1 MRISPIKLIT
11 CFITF
16 FPLSLVYARVLY
28 VHPDSALNHIY
39 LAFQI
44 CIPNDTI
51 LVGPGE
57 YNESHLTWPNKQGI
71 HLTSQYGPET
81 TIVHGNINVLHQFD
95 TMTVINGFTM
105 RDGFG
110 SYFGG
115 SIYISEGASPI
126 ISNNIITNN
135 TASGVGGGIYSSNAS
150 PIIRHNII
158 RNNSAGQR
166 GGGIGCRYA
175 IAPVIINNTIM
186 NNSTEGTGGGIF
198 CWDECSPLIK
208 DNVLKLNSAEL
219 TGSGIS
225 CWQASPYI
233 SSNTIIR
240 NFASSHGGSIYCWWS
255 SPTIDSCTISS
266 NQSDGVY
273 CEFFSSPIIS
283 NNNITDNTGYGVFN
297 TDSTIFVDARC
308 NWWGDTTGPGG
319 FGPGIG
325 DEVNEFVNF
334 IPWLGQPV
342 GAVEEE
348 KNTSIKISDFSTT
361 IITGQ
366 LLLDKNM
373 KYRIF
378 DITGRVVRS
387 DNMKPGVYFI
397 EIDGRVTQK
406 VVKVR

>member
-11 CFITF
+11 CFIILF
-16 FPLSLVYARVLY
+16 LFSFIYARVLY
-28 VHPDSALNHIY
+28 VHPDSTLNHIY
-39 LAFQI
+39 EAFQI
-44 CIPNDTI
+44 CIPYDTI

-57 YNESHLTWPNKQGI
+57 YNESHLTWPNKQGL
-71 HLTSQYGPET
+71 HLMSQYGPET
-81 TIVHGNINVLHQFD
+81 TIVHGNISFQQQFD
-95 TMTVINGFTM
+95 TITVIDGFTI
-105 RDGFG
+105 RDGSG
-110 SYFGG
+110 WMGG
-115 SIYISEGASPI
+115 SISIQGGSVI

-135 TASGVGGGIYSSNAS
+135 TASGAGGGIYSQNAS

-158 RNNSAGQR
+158 RNNTAAQR
-166 GGGIGCRYA
+166 GGGIYCRYA
-175 IAPVIINNTIM
+175 TAPVIINNTIT

-198 CWDECSPLIK
+198 CWECSPLIK

-240 NFASSHGGSIYCWWS
+240 NFASSHGGTIYCWWS

-273 CEFFSSPIIS
+273 CEFFSSPII
-283 NNNITDNTGYGVFN
+283 NNNNLTDNTGYGVFN
-297 TDSTIFVDARC
+297 LDSTIIVDARY

-319 FGPGIG
+319 FGPGTG

-348 KNTSIKISDFSTT
+348 KNISIKIRDISAT
-361 IITGQ
+361 IITSQ
-366 LLLDKNM
+366 LLFTKNT
-373 KYRIF
+373 KYKIF
-378 DITGRVVRS
+378 DLSGRVVRS
-387 DNMKPGVYFI
+387 DNMKPGVYFV
-397 EIDGRVTQK
+397 EINGKITRK
-406 VVKVR
+406 VVKIR